1 MQTFG
6 DPGRIQGALDDNL
19 CPCCLSFLPPLNE
32 NGEFKCKVC
41 RLVIIDNNGLNE
53 QRFGLLLTN
62 FVGYYN
68 KVRSK
73 LCNHR

>member
-19 CPCCLSFLPPLNE
+19 CPRCLCLLPPLNE
-32 NGEFKCKVC
+32 KSELKCSVC
-41 RLVIIDNNGLNE
+41 HLIISNNNNLNE
-53 QRFGLLLTN
+53 QRFELLLTN
-62 FVGYYN
+62 FVVYYN

>member
-6 DPGRIQGALDDNL
+6 NPGRIQNALDDNR
-19 CPCCLSFLPPLNE
+19 CPCCLSFLPPPNEKGELN
-32 NGEFKCKVC
+32 CRVC
-41 RLVIIDNNGLNE
+41 PFTISNNFNLKQ